1 MKKINLYMKKIF
13 QLSLLLATTLTFI
26 CCEKEDIC
34 TQEDPTTAG
43 VVVEFFND
51 TTRVETNKIPTNL
64 VAVVNGNTTG
74 ILTNGAKIE
83 LPLPVNNTNFEWNLI
98 LNGADEDPT
107 NDVTDVLNFT
117 YSVEQEYISRAC
129 GYKANF
135 ILDENVPLQAT
146 NNWIR
151 RIEIKNPNILNPN
164 ETHVKVYF

>member
-1 MKKINLYMKKIF
+1 MEEINLYMKKIF
-13 QLSLLLATTLTFI
+13 RLSLLLATTLVFV

-51 TTRVETNKIPTNL
+51 TTRLDTNKIPANL
-64 VAVVNGNTTG
+64 VAVVNGNSTG
-74 ILTNGAKIE
+74 ILANGAKIE
-83 LPLPVNNTNFEWNLI
+83 LPLPVNNTHFEWNLV
-98 LNGADEDPT
+98 LNGADEDT
-107 NDVTDVLNFT
+107 SNDIVDVLNFT

-135 ILDENVPLQAT
+135 ILDENTPLQAT
-146 NNWIR
+146 YNWIR